1 MKFQEY
7 VPAWT
12 LPVVIL
18 TLLVYLLFLAKLS
31 KGRSSTETGQKP
43 YLVMATLRMAGTE
56 TMPALPD
63 SNFGTKL
70 GGRPEVA
77 KSAISAL
84 MAAVEVLAA
93 TDIVL
98 EQVERPAGQQM
109 ADNLESCKGI
119 IAGRAVKSS
128 HAVLL
133 AILTETESLGCRRH
147 WLRRLGVG
155 LCACGVCSPRTA
167 T

>member
-18 TLLVYLLFLAKLS
+18 TLLVYLLFLAKLF

-70 GGRPEVA
+70 GGRPEVVE
-77 KSAISAL
+77 SAISAP
-84 MAAVEVLAA
+84 AAPSKFW
-93 TDIVL
+93 
-98 EQVERPAGQQM
+98 RPPVSF
-109 ADNLESCKGI
+109 LSK
-119 IAGRAVKSS
+119 
-128 HAVLL
+128 
-133 AILTETESLGCRRH
+133 
-147 WLRRLGVG
+147 
-155 LCACGVCSPRTA
+155 
-167 T
+167 

>member
-1 MKFQEY
+1 MR
-7 VPAWT
+7 AWT
-12 LPVVIL
+12 FPVVIL

-56 TMPALPD
+56 TMPAVPD

-70 GGRPEVA
+70 GGRPEVV

-84 MAAVEVLAA
+84 TAAVEVLAA

-128 HAVLL
+128 DGRCAGTVTL
-133 AILTETESLGCRRH
+133 AFSRRCNYN
-147 WLRRLGVG
+147 GIGIVITM
-155 LCACGVCSPRTA
+155 P
-167 T
+167 